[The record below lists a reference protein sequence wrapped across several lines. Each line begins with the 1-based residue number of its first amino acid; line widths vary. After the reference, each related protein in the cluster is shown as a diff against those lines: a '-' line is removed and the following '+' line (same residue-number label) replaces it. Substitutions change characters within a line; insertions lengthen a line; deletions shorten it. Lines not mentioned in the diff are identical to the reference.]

1 MNLPAVVPSRLL
13 KLLSALARWSLV
25 LTFGAWLLVAG
36 AWAALHW
43 IIVPRIGDFRTDI
56 EAQATRAL
64 GLTVKIGSIQAQTNG
79 LIPSVDFRD
88 VRLLDNQ
95 GRDALVLGRVVTAV
109 SPHSA
114 LVLGFEQI
122 YVEAPTLDI
131 RRLANGSVVV
141 GGITL
146 SSGGDKQDNRA
157 ADWLFSQKEIVIRKG
172 VLRWTDETRGGEPL
186 ALSQLDLTLR
196 NGFRRHQMRLD
207 AVLPQGMG
215 DQLTVM
221 GKFREPLLQ
230 TGGSGWETWSGQ
242 IYAAFS
248 RVDIAALGQFL
259 DTGVTVTTGDGALR
273 TWVDVAKGEVLE
285 VTADVVL
292 ETVAA
297 SLAKGLAPLE
307 MRGFAGR
314 VAGQRLPDGFEV
326 QTVGLQFETRDGR
339 RWPGGNLK
347 LRQEGLSGL
356 SSPALAGVAALPGTS
371 AGSGAG
377 VGKGQLTADRIDLA
391 ALAQIADH
399 LPLGEGPRGTLARLA
414 PKGLVE
420 ALDVRW
426 QGDWQTPQ
434 KIVAKGRVK
443 GLALAS
449 IGQQIPAISGAT
461 VSFEVGPSG
470 GKANVAINDGF
481 IELPGLLE
489 QARVPLTLA
498 TADLQW
504 QVTGDQISVQSQ
516 NLKAENADF
525 QGQSEFKWR
534 TSPVQGK
541 DAQDRV
547 AVIQAFRQAAHRD
560 ANATR
565 KTGMEAPKPATLADA
580 RFPGVLDMQ
589 AQLSRAEGTRV
600 YRYMPQVIHK
610 EVREYLRLAVRKGQA
625 KNVQMRV
632 KGDLWNLPFK
642 EAADGEFRISA
653 EVVDATYAYVP
664 NSFLNPGDLPW
675 PELTQIA
682 GNLVLDR
689 VSLQV
694 GNASARLPVPGNAG
708 AAIGAGPV
716 PLVISK
722 VQASIPNL
730 LQGLTVTVAGEAQG
744 ALTSM
749 LGVVSQSPLG
759 DITGHILKETTATG
773 QADLNLKLSLPLAAL
788 AKTSVQGR
796 LTLAG
801 NEVKISRATPTLSQA
816 RGAVNFSENGFTLA
830 GLSARLLGG
839 DTVLTGGSVPQIS
852 ATPAAPA
859 SAGSNT
865 SIGLPGQTVV
875 LQAKGQMSAL
885 AMRQNTDL
893 GILPRL
899 AEFATG
905 TTDYAAT
912 LGIYQGVAEI
922 TVTSSLAGLALKL
935 PYPMGKT
942 AESTLPI
949 RYQTAL
955 LRDSNRGLDG
965 AAVGAR
971 PNAGAPLVP
980 AASAAKPARLL
991 EQMNVQIGSFS
1002 TLVYVRDITG
1012 ETAKV
1017 LRGAVGIGLLSGETL
1032 TLPAE
1037 GVTGNLK
1044 FGAVDADAWSD
1055 VFSQS
1060 TLPLVSSAPGVAAS
1074 AAVARGVAGSGPLSD
1089 ADLAAAY
1096 LPSRLAVRAAEL
1108 SVGGRVLH
1116 NVVLG
1121 ASRDGTTWRANVE
1134 AQELGGYVEYRVP
1147 GVGLPGRVY
1156 ARLSRLILAP
1166 ASEQQIE
1173 GLLAEQPSSIPALD
1187 IVVEDLELRGKKLG
1201 RLEVEALN
1209 RNSGPAQGGVREW
1222 RLSKFNIQLPE
1233 ATLTASGNWAQLNAQ
1248 TPTAAQTS
1256 RLGTA
1261 PRRTVLNFQLNVADS
1276 GGLLNRFGMK
1286 DVVRDGK
1293 GKLEGQVAWMG
1304 SPITP
1309 DFPSMGGAFTVN
1321 IESGQFLKAEPGLAK
1336 LLGVLSLQ
1344 SLPRRLALDFRD
1356 VFSDGFSFDFVR
1368 GDVKIDQG
1376 VAFTNN
1382 LQMRGVNA
1390 AVLMEGKADLLRET
1404 QDLRVVVV
1412 PEINAGT
1419 ASLVATIIN
1428 PVVGLGSFLAQLI
1441 LRRPLIETAT
1451 QEFHIDGSWIDPR
1464 ITRVQRRAE
1473 TGATGAPATT
1483 PQEKTP

>member
-1 MNLPAVVPSRLL
+1 MLR
-13 KLLSALARWSLV
+13 LLSAVARWSLV
-25 LTFGAWLLVAG
+25 LTFGAWLLVAS
-36 AWAALHW
+36 AWAVLHW

-56 EAQATRAL
+56 EVQATRAL
-64 GLTVKIGSIQAQTNG
+64 GLTVKIGSIHAQTNG

-88 VRLLDNQ
+88 VRLLDEQ

-131 RRLANGSVVV
+131 RRLANGTVVV

-146 SSGGDKQDNRA
+146 SSGGDKPDNRV
-157 ADWLFSQKEIVIRKG
+157 ADWLFSQKEIVIRQG

-186 ALSQLDLTLR
+186 ALNQLDLTLR

-215 DQLTVM
+215 DRLTLV

-230 TGGSGWETWSGQ
+230 ASGAGWKNWSGQ
-242 IYAAFS
+242 IFAEFP
-248 RVDIAALGQFL
+248 RVDIAALGRFF
-259 DTGVTVTTGDGALR
+259 DTGVSITTGNGALR
-273 TWVDVAKGEVLE
+273 TWVEVAKGEVLE
-285 VTADVVL
+285 ATADVVL

-314 VAGQRLPDGFEV
+314 LAGQRLPDGYEI
-326 QTVGLQFETRDGR
+326 QTLGLQFETRDGK

-356 SSPALAGVAALPGTS
+356 SGPALAATAPATR
-371 AGSGAG
+371 ASGAVAG
-377 VGKGQLTADRIDLA
+377 AVTGAGKGQLTADRIDLA
-391 ALAQIADH
+391 ALAQIAEH
-399 LPLGEGPRGTLARLA
+399 LPLGDGPRGTLALLA
-414 PKGLVE
+414 PKGVVE

-426 QGDWQTPQ
+426 QGDVQAPQ
-434 KIVAKGRVK
+434 KIAAKGRVT

-449 IGQQIPAISGAT
+449 IGPQIPAISGAT
-461 VSFEVGPSG
+461 VSFDLGPAG
-470 GKANVAINDGF
+470 GKANVAIQDGF

-489 QARVPLTLA
+489 QAQVPLA
-498 TADLQW
+498 RASADVQW
-504 QVTGDQISVQSQ
+504 QIAGDQISVQSQ

-525 QGQSEFKWR
+525 QGQSEFKWH
-534 TSPVQGK
+534 TSAVKGP
-541 DAQDRV
+541 AALERV

-560 ANATR
+560 ANLSR
-565 KTGMEAPKPATLADA
+565 KSTDGAPVNATLADA

-600 YRYMPQVIHK
+600 HRYMPQVIHK
-610 EVREYLRLAVRKGQA
+610 EVREYLRLAIRKGQA
-625 KNVQMRV
+625 RNVQMRI

-642 EAADGEFRISA
+642 EVAEGEFRISA
-653 EVVDATYAYVP
+653 DIADATYAYVP
-664 NSFLNPGDLPW
+664 NSFLAPGDLPW
-675 PELTQIA
+675 PELSQIS
-682 GNLVLDR
+682 GNMVLDR

-694 GNASARLPVPGNAG
+694 SNANARLPVPANTS
-708 AAIGAGPV
+708 AASASGSV
-716 PLVISK
+716 PAPLMISK

-730 LQGLTVTVAGEAQG
+730 LQGLTVNVAGDAQG

-749 LGVVSQSPLG
+749 LAVVNQSPLDG
-759 DITGHILKETTATG
+759 ITGHILKDTTATG
-773 QADLNLKLSLPLAAL
+773 NADLNLKLSLPLAAL
-788 AKTSVQGR
+788 VKTSVQGR
-796 LTLAG
+796 ITLAG
-801 NEVKISRATPTLSQA
+801 NEVKISRATPPLSQA
-816 RGAVNFSENGFTLA
+816 RGIVNFSENGFSLA
-830 GLSARLLGG
+830 GLNAQLLGG
-839 DTVLTGGSVPQIS
+839 DTVLTGGSVPS
-852 ATPAAPA
+852 STSTPLAAGVPA
-859 SAGSNT
+859 GQ
-865 SIGLPGQTVV
+865 PGQTVV
-875 LQAKGQMSAL
+875 LQAKGQMSAQ

-905 TTDYAAT
+905 TTEYAAT
-912 LGIYQGVAEI
+912 LGLYQGVAEI
-922 TVTSSLAGLALKL
+922 TVTSSLVGLALRL
-935 PYPMGKT
+935 PHPLGKT
-942 AESTLPI
+942 AESVLPI
-949 RYQTAL
+949 RYQTAV
-955 LRDSNRGLDG
+955 LRDGNVGRVPPASP
-965 AAVGAR
+965 AKAV
-971 PNAGAPLVP
+971 P
-980 AASAAKPARLL
+980 LL
-991 EQMNVQIGSFS
+991 EQMQVQIGSLAS
-1002 TLVYVRDITG
+1002 VLYVRDISG
-1012 ETAKV
+1012 DTAKV
-1017 LRGAVGIGLLSGETL
+1017 LRGAVGVGLLPGESL
-1032 TLPAE
+1032 TLPAD
-1037 GVTGNLK
+1037 GVTGNFR
-1044 FGAVDADAWSD
+1044 FGTIDTDAWSE
-1055 VFSQS
+1055 VLAQS
-1060 TLPLVSSAPGVAAS
+1060 TSSVVSPVPVVPAS
-1074 AAVARGVAGSGPLSD
+1074 AAGGRVTAGTNPAAEG
-1089 ADLAAAY
+1089 DLAAAY
-1096 LPSRLAVRAAEL
+1096 LPSRLAVRAVEL

-1116 NVVLG
+1116 DVVLG
-1121 ASRDGTTWRANVE
+1121 ASRDTTSWRANVE
-1134 AQELGGYVEYRVP
+1134 AQELGGYIEYRIP
-1147 GVGLPGRVY
+1147 GANSSGRVY
-1156 ARLSRLILAP
+1156 ARLSRLVLAA
-1166 ASEQQIE
+1166 ASEKQIE
-1173 GLLAEQPSSIPALD
+1173 GLLAEQPASIPALD

-1209 RNSGPAQGGVREW
+1209 RLSGPPQGGVREW
-1222 RLSKFNIQLPE
+1222 RLAKFNILMPE

-1248 TPTAAQTS
+1248 TAALAQTP
-1256 RLGTA
+1256 RQGPV

-1286 DVVRDGK
+1286 DVIRDGK
-1293 GKLEGQVAWMG
+1293 GKLEGQVAWLG

-1321 IESGQFLKAEPGLAK
+1321 IESGQFLKADPGLAK

-1356 VFSDGFSFDFVR
+1356 VFSEGFSFDFVR

-1382 LQMRGVNA
+1382 LQMKGVNA

-1428 PVVGLGSFLAQLI
+1428 PVIGLGSFLAQLI

-1451 QEFHIDGSWIDPR
+1451 QEFHIDGSWVDPR
-1464 ITRVQRRAE
+1464 ITRVQRRSE
-1473 TGATGAPATT
+1473 IGSPDTN
-1483 PQEKTP
+1483 PQETKP

>member
-1 MNLPAVVPSRLL
+1 MNLPAVAPSRLL
-13 KLLSALARWSLV
+13 KMLSALARWSLV

-43 IIVPRIGDFRTDI
+43 IIVPRIGEFRTDI
-56 EAQATRAL
+56 EVQATRAL

-88 VRLLDNQ
+88 VRLLDEK

-122 YVEAPTLDI
+122 YVEAPALDV
-131 RRLANGSVVV
+131 RRLANGSLVV

-157 ADWLFSQKEIVIRKG
+157 ADWLFSQKEIVIRNG
-172 VLRWTDETRGGEPL
+172 LLRWTDETRGGEPL

-221 GKFREPLLQ
+221 GNFREPLLQ
-230 TGGSGWETWSGQ
+230 AGGSGWENWSGQ
-242 IYAAFS
+242 VYASFP
-248 RVDIAALGQFL
+248 RVDIAALGRFL
-259 DTGVTVTTGDGALR
+259 DTGVTVTTGNGALR
-273 TWVDVAKGEVLE
+273 TWVEVAKGEVLE
-285 VTADVVL
+285 ATADVVL
-292 ETVAA
+292 EAVAA
-297 SLAKGLAPLE
+297 SLSKGLAPLE
-307 MRGFAGR
+307 MRAFTGR

-347 LRQEGLSGL
+347 IRQEGLSGAL
-356 SSPALAGVAALPGTS
+356 GPAWVASGPTGV
-371 AGSGAG
+371 

-399 LPLGEGPRGTLARLA
+399 LPLAEGPRATLALLA

-420 ALDVRW
+420 GLEVRW
-426 QGDWQTPQ
+426 QGDLQAPQ
-434 KIVAKGRVK
+434 KISAKGRVE

-449 IGQQIPAISGAT
+449 IGRQIPAISGAT
-461 VSFEVGPSG
+461 VNFDMGPAG
-470 GKANVAINDGF
+470 GKAQVAIQDGF

-489 QARVPLTLA
+489 QARVPLSRA
-498 TADLQW
+498 SADVQW
-504 QVTGDQISVQSQ
+504 QIAGDQISVQSQ

-534 TSPVQGK
+534 TSPVKGQE
-541 DAQDRV
+541 AQERV
-547 AVIQAFRQAAHRD
+547 AVIQSFRLAAHRD
-560 ANATR
+560 ANLAR
-565 KTGMEAPKPATLADA
+565 KTTPDAPAGATLADA
-580 RFPGVLDMQ
+580 RFPGALDLQ

-600 YRYMPQVIHK
+600 HRYMPQAIHK
-610 EVREYLRLAVRKGQA
+610 EVREYLRLAIRKGQA
-625 KNVQMRV
+625 GNVQIRV
-632 KGDLWNLPFK
+632 KGDLWHLPFK
-642 EAADGEFRISA
+642 DVADGEFRISA
-653 EVVDATYAYVP
+653 DVSDVTYAYVP
-664 NSFLNPGDLPW
+664 SSFLSQGDLPW
-675 PELTQIA
+675 PELTQVA

-694 GNASARLPVPGNAG
+694 SNASGRLPMPNNVGNPVVANVSG
-708 AAIGAGPV
+708 AAGTP
-716 PLVISK
+716 PLLISK
-722 VQASIPNL
+722 AQASIPNL
-730 LQGLTVTVAGEAQG
+730 LQGLTVNVAGDAHG
-744 ALTSM
+744 ALSSM
-749 LGVVSQSPLG
+749 VAVVNQSPLG
-759 DITGHILKETTATG
+759 GIMGNILKDTTASG
-773 QADLNLKLSLPLAAL
+773 NADLNLKLALPLAAL

-796 LTLAG
+796 VTLAG
-801 NEVKISRATPTLSQA
+801 NEVRISRATPSLGQA
-816 RGAVNFSENGFTLA
+816 RGVVNFSENGFSLA
-830 GLSARLLGG
+830 GLNARLLGG
-839 DTVLTGGSVPQIS
+839 DVMLAGGSVPQIS
-852 ATPAAPA
+852 GAPSGLT
-859 SAGSNT
+859 SAGPHASG
-865 SIGLPGQTVV
+865 GLPGQTVV
-875 LQAKGQMSAL
+875 LQAKGQMSAQ

-905 TTDYAAT
+905 TTEYAAT

-922 TVTSSLAGLALKL
+922 TVTSNLAGLALKL
-935 PYPMGKT
+935 PHPMGKA
-942 AESTLPI
+942 AETVLPI

-955 LRDSNRGLDG
+955 LRDGREGRDGVAG
-965 AAVGAR
+965 AAR
-971 PNAGAPLVP
+971 PTTGTPQIP
-980 AASAAKPARLL
+980 AAPDAKPARLL
-991 EQMNVQIGSFS
+991 EQMQVQIGSLAS
-1002 TLVYVRDITG
+1002 IVYVRDIAG
-1012 ETAKV
+1012 DTAKV

-1032 TLPAE
+1032 TLPAD
-1037 GVTGNLK
+1037 GVSGNLK
-1044 FGAVDADAWSD
+1044 FGSIDADAWSD
-1055 VFSQS
+1055 VLSQS
-1060 TLPLVSSAPGVAAS
+1060 TNPVVPGAPVVAAS
-1074 AAVARGVAGSGPLSD
+1074 AAGARLAAAASPASD
-1089 ADLAAAY
+1089 ADQAAAY

-1108 SVGGRVLH
+1108 SLGGRVLH
-1116 NVVLG
+1116 DVVLG
-1121 ASRDGTTWRANVE
+1121 ASRDATTWRANVE
-1134 AQELGGYVEYRVP
+1134 AQELGGYVEYRIP
-1147 GVGLPGRVY
+1147 GAGSPGRVY
-1156 ARLSRLILAP
+1156 ARLSRLILAA
-1166 ASEQQIE
+1166 ASEKQIE
-1173 GLLAEQPSSIPALD
+1173 GLLAEQPASIPALD

-1209 RNSGPAQGGVREW
+1209 RNAGPPQGGVREW
-1222 RLSKFNIQLPE
+1222 RLAKFNIQLPE

-1248 TPTAAQTS
+1248 TATAAQTP
-1256 RLGTA
+1256 RVGTV
-1261 PRRTVLNFQLNVADS
+1261 PRRTVLNFQLDVADS
-1276 GGLLNRFGMK
+1276 GGLLNRLGMK
-1286 DVVRDGK
+1286 DVIRGGK
-1293 GKLEGQVAWMG
+1293 GKLEGQVAWLG

-1321 IESGQFLKAEPGLAK
+1321 IESGQFLKADPGLAK

-1356 VFSDGFSFDFVR
+1356 VFSEGFSFDFVR

-1382 LQMRGVNA
+1382 LQMKGVNA
-1390 AVLMEGKADLLRET
+1390 AVLMEGKADLLHET

-1451 QEFHIDGSWIDPR
+1451 QEFHIDGSWVDPR
-1464 ITRVQRRAE
+1464 ITRVQHRSE
-1473 TGATGAPATT
+1473 PGSSGANPKETT
-1483 PQEKTP
+1483 P